1 MIDLNY
7 INSYFPQQLVSN
19 KAFHKHILK
28 EYIQLMVLDYLAT
41 GSHISKLAFIGGTNL
56 RLIKGID
63 RFSEDLDFDCKGLS
77 EEEFI
82 EMTDGV
88 IAFLKRSGLKIE
100 TRDKANF
107 KLTAFRRNLY
117 FPEFLF
123 DLGLTGHRDERF
135 MLKIEAQDQ
144 GVAYPLEMHH
154 VERCGFFFS
163 LPVPP
168 DSVLLS
174 MKLSALLAR
183 AKGRDF
189 YDCMFLMQ
197 RTSPSYDFL
206 AQRTGLAGPEQLM
219 AAIREKLLSI
229 DLNVKKRDFE
239 HLLFDS
245 RTAGRILEFGDF
257 AERNLVTC
265 RKSSEGIIQDFSR
278 D

>member
-7 INSYFPQQLVSN
+7 INNYYLAAIASN
-19 KAFHKHILK
+19 AAFQKHILK

-41 GSHISKLAFIGGTNL
+41 TQYLSKLAFIGGTNL

-63 RFSEDLDFDCKGLS
+63 RFSEDLDFDCKDLS
-77 EEEFI
+77 EQDFVD
-82 EMTDGV
+82 MTDKV
-88 IAFLKRSGLKIE
+88 IAFLKNSGLTVE
-100 TRDKANF
+100 TRDKAND
-107 KLTAFRRNLY
+107 KLTAFRRNIF

-123 DLGLTGHRDERF
+123 ELGLTGHREERF
-135 MLKIEAQDQ
+135 LLKIEAQNQ
-144 GVAYPLEMHH
+144 GVPYQTEMRH
-154 VERCGFFFS
+154 VQRCGFFFS

-197 RTSPSYDFL
+197 QTKPSYEFL
-206 AQRTGLAGPEQLM
+206 KERVGISNTEDLKK
-219 AAIREKLLSI
+219 AITDKLSAV

-239 HLLFDS
+239 HLLFDTHS
-245 RTAGRILEFGDF
+245 ADKILLFPEFV
-257 AERNLVTC
+257 EENL
-265 RKSSEGIIQDFSR
+265 
-278 D
+278 

>member
-7 INSYFPQQLVSN
+7 INSYFPPQLVSN
-19 KAFHKHILK
+19 TAFQKHILK
-28 EYIQLMVLDYLAT
+28 EYIQLMVLDYLST

-56 RLIKGID
+56 RLLKGID

-77 EEEFI
+77 EEEFTG
-82 EMTDGV
+82 MTDGV

-100 TRDKANF
+100 ARDKANSR
-107 KLTAFRRNLY
+107 LTAFRRNLY

-135 MLKIEAQDQ
+135 LLKIEAQDQ
-144 GVAYPLEMHH
+144 GVAYPVEMRH

-163 LPVPP
+163 VPVPP

-197 RTSPSYDFL
+197 QTSPAYDFL
-206 AQRTGLAGPEQLM
+206 AQRTGLSGPEPLK
-219 AAIREKLLSI
+219 AAIREKLSSV
-229 DLNVKKRDFE
+229 DLDVKKRDFE

-245 RTAGRILEFGDF
+245 RNAGRILEFGDF
-257 AERNLVTC
+257 AERNLA
-265 RKSSEGIIQDFSR
+265 
-278 D
+278 